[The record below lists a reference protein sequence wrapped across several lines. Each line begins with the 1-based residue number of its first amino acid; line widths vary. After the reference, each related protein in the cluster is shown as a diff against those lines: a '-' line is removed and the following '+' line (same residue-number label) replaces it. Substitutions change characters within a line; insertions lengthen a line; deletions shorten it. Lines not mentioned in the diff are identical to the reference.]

1 MIKLL
6 DKLGWTILETE
17 DPGEA
22 TSIASGDPDVVRIVD
37 TKKRWLFWQ
46 TYTGWIY
53 EPAKLSAECCKRC
66 SEFREHLG
74 DGWYACK
81 TCDKRDPVSY
91 ADAKRDIIS
100 RSAMLGL

>member
-6 DKLGWTILETE
+6 DKLGWTVVETD

-22 TSIASGDPDVVRIVD
+22 AGIASGDPDIVKIVD
-37 TKKRWLFWQ
+37 TKKRWVFRQ
-46 TYTGWIY
+46 TWTGWIY
-53 EPAKLSAECCKRC
+53 EAASVQEGRC
-66 SEFREHLG
+66 ERCDKFREHLG

-81 TCDKRDPVSY
+81 TCDKREPVSY
-91 ADAKRDIIS
+91 ADAKRGTIS